1 METEMSY
8 KGTGNPGRGR
18 RRGKLMARNNAQ
30 ANISQA
36 HNNPIITNPC
46 EGVTPDVIDCLVT
59 DIRCLVCGLSTALLA
74 MTSPPP
80 LPAIRP
86 WWAGLAA
93 ESPRTHDGPVRTAG
107 EHGGP
112 GMGNKDAGRFRAICD
127 GPLCSGSAHCSHGP
141 RSTMPPPRRVRARPE
156 RANRN

>member
-59 DIRCLVCGLSTALLA
+59 DIRCLVCGLSTARLGHDIAAAAACDTPLA
-74 MTSPPP
+74 GG
-80 LPAIRP
+80 
-86 WWAGLAA
+86 AG
-93 ESPRTHDGPVRTAG
+93 S
-107 EHGGP
+107 
-112 GMGNKDAGRFRAICD
+112 
-127 GPLCSGSAHCSHGP
+127 
-141 RSTMPPPRRVRARPE
+141 
-156 RANRN
+156 

>member
-1 METEMSY
+1 MSY
-8 KGTGNPGRGR
+8 KGTGNPGRVR

-46 EGVTPDVIDCLVT
+46 EGVTADVIDCLVT

-74 MTSPPP
+74 MTSPPSPPTEECDRP
-80 LPAIRP
+80 L
-86 WWAGLAA
+86 AGLAA
-93 ESPRTHDGPVRTAG
+93 EMAPH
-107 EHGGP
+107 GP
-112 GMGNKDAGRFRAICD
+112 GARALCTRGARCTWDGEQRRREVSRDLRLSALFGERALFPRATFHDAAARV
-127 GPLCSGSAHCSHGP
+127 
-141 RSTMPPPRRVRARPE
+141 VRARPE